1 MGTLLEISDLVRE
14 ELFAHHDILDGVVDS
29 GDASSIVDATLKSSL
44 VTNRNYVGSFVYIDG
59 ASGAPP
65 EGETTRIVAFGR
77 STGTLTL
84 SPALT
89 TAVAAADTY
98 QIHYGFHPDSI
109 RQAIQRAAEL
119 GTRNA
124 VAASDLAS
132 DTDSQDALPDEYIA
146 EGALY
151 FIRLQQSR
159 GFSGDEREEALT
171 LAQEHLENFRQ
182 MVRPHYGE
190 IGFGD
195 RSEPEPATDPLGH
208 FS

>member
-1 MGTLLEISDLVRE
+1 MGTLLQISDLVRE
-14 ELFAHHDILDGVVDS
+14 QLFAHQDILDGVVDS
-29 GDASSIVDATLKSSL
+29 GSASTIVDATLISSL
-44 VTNRNYVGSFVYIDG
+44 VTSRNYVGSYVYMDAFAAG
-59 ASGAPP
+59 SA
-65 EGETTRIVAFGR
+65 GEYTRISAFGR

-84 SPALT
+84 SPALSAAT
-89 TAVAAADTY
+89 AAADTY
-98 QIHYGFHPDSI
+98 QIHYGFHPNSI
-109 RQAIQRAAEL
+109 RTAIQRAAEL

-124 VAASDLAS
+124 VAASDLAA
-132 DTDSQDALPDEYIA
+132 DTDSQGALPDEYIA

-159 GFSGDEREEALT
+159 NFSGDEREEALT

-195 RSEPEPATDPLGH
+195 RSEPEPATDPLGR

>member
-1 MGTLLEISDLVRE
+1 MGTLLQISDLVRD
-14 ELFAHHDILDGVVDS
+14 ELFSHRDIIDGVVDS
-29 GDASSIVDATLKSSL
+29 GSASTIVDATLGSFL
-44 VTNRNYVGSFVYIDG
+44 VTNRNYVGAYVYINAAG
-59 ASGAPP
+59 SAAP
-65 EGETTRIVAFGR
+65 EGETTRIVALDR
-77 STGTLTL
+77 SNGTLAL

-89 TAVAAADTY
+89 AAVAAADTY
-98 QIHYGFHPDSI
+98 QIHYGFHPDAI
-109 RQAIQRAAEL
+109 RQAVQRAAEM

-124 VAASDLAS
+124 VAAGDLAS
-132 DTDSQDALPDEYIA
+132 DTDSQGALPDEYIA
-146 EGALY
+146 EGALH

-159 GFSGDEREEALT
+159 GFSGDEREEALS

-195 RSEPEPATDPLGH
+195 RSEPEPDPLGR

>member
-1 MGTLLEISDLVRE
+1 MGTLLAISDIVRE
-14 ELFAHHDILDGVVDS
+14 QLFAHQDIIDGVVDS
-29 GDASSIVDATLKSSL
+29 GTASTIVDATLKSSL
-44 VTNRNYVGSFVYIDG
+44 VTNRNYVGSYVYMD
-59 ASGAPP
+59 SGGVI
-65 EGETTRIVAFGR
+65 GETSRIVAFDR
-77 STGTLTL
+77 STGTITV
-84 SPALT
+84 SPAFSGVT
-89 TAVAAADTY
+89 AAADTY
-98 QIHYGFHPDSI
+98 QIHYGFYPDSI
-109 RQAIQRAAEL
+109 RQAVRRAAEL

-132 DTDSQDALPDEYIA
+132 DTDSQGALPDEYIA

-195 RSEPEPATDPLGH
+195 RSEPEPATDPLGR